1 MKWLAVVGTRE
12 ATEEMQRDISERV
25 QAAVRDGWGIVTGG
39 STGVD
44 TVAIMV
50 AMQCGGTVRIYLP
63 IALDDYATNLRE
75 RAQLGKCRAE
85 DAALTIDALREL
97 KMSNPQA
104 VFEPAHTGELT
115 PAAFYARNELVLQTA
130 DMVAAYH
137 LEGNTT
143 ASVLRAGTLLTVD
156 RAHEIDLPVELHQYY
171 V

>member
-12 ATEEMQRDISERV
+12 TTEKMRRDIAERV

-44 TVAIMV
+44 TIAMIV
-50 AMQCGGTVRIYLP
+50 AMQCGGAVRVYLP

-75 RAQLGKCRAE
+75 RAQLGKCRTE
-85 DAALTIDALREL
+85 DAALTIDVLGEL

-104 VFEPAHTGELT
+104 VFEPAHAGELT

-143 ASVLRAGTLLTVD
+143 ASALRAGTLLTVD
-156 RAHEIDLPVELHQYY
+156 RARELGVPVEFHQYKI
-171 V
+171 